1 MSRTAALAGLSAIL
15 AAAIVA
21 AISMGIFGVG
31 TPASAPSNATAIGTP
46 PTDRSPAE
54 PDVTFYVAAYH
65 WDYAIF
71 SENGSR
77 LDPTTV
83 PVGTIVEIY
92 AVNALAKEAVGKL
105 PAPVAKAIG
114 ELPVS
119 DPQALLATEPDLQQR
134 GFPVILDHGLF
145 IASEV
150 PGREVT
156 YGGPNYLDHEAREP
170 VRVVFAADKPGRYEF
185 VCWNYCGA
193 GHTTMTL
200 RERLVVEP
208 GAAPHTAPPPV
219 AGDRVALG
227 ERIFTGTAGVLSI
240 SCTTCHQIG
249 RDATGPDL
257 AGVATR
263 AAGRV
268 PGLTTDEYLRQSILR
283 PQAYVVEGWP
293 PVMPSFEG
301 QMTEEQLRALIAYLM
316 TLK

>member
-1 MSRTAALAGLSAIL
+1 LSAIL
-15 AAAIVA
+15 AAIIVA
-21 AISMGIFGVG
+21 AISLGIFGVG
-31 TPASAPSNATAIGTP
+31 TPAPSDAAPLGTP
-46 PTDRSPAE
+46 PPDQNFAE

-71 SENGSR
+71 REDGSR
-77 LDPTTV
+77 LDPATV

-92 AVNALAKEAVGKL
+92 AVNALAKKAVGKL
-105 PAPVAKAIG
+105 PAPVVKAIG

-119 DPQALLATEPDLQQR
+119 DPQVLLAAEPDLQER
-134 GFPVILDHGLF
+134 GFPETLDHGLL

-150 PGREVT
+150 PGKEAT
-156 YGGPNYLDHEAREP
+156 YSRPLYLDNEAREP
-170 VRVVFAADKPGRYEF
+170 VRVVFTADQPGRYEF

-193 GHTTMTL
+193 GHTTMTR

-208 GAAPHTAPPPV
+208 GVAPRTASLPV
-219 AGDRVALG
+219 AGDRVVLG
-227 ERIFTGTAGVLSI
+227 ERIFTGTAEVLSI
-240 SCTTCHQIG
+240 SCATCHQIG

-268 PGLTTDEYLRQSILR
+268 SGLTTEEYLRQSILR
-283 PQAYVVEGWP
+283 PQAYLVEGWP

-301 QMTEEQLRALIAYLM
+301 QMTEEQLQALIAYLM